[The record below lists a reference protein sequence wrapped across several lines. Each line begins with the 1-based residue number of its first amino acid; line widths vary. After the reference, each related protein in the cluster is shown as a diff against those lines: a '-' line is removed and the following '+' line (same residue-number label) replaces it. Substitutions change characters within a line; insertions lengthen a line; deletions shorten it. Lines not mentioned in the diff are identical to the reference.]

1 MTGQSGA
8 RRRAGWEKQ
17 GVAMR
22 YVAFIHRDNRPGSGI
37 GFPDFPGCISD
48 GSTVEDAIRRGGE
61 ALAIHIEGMM
71 EDGLPI
77 PEPRSAIEIRA
88 DPDLRDWRFG
98 AQFVLVSPQSPKAPA
113 RRRGGRPLRFAVN
126 SGNSRA

>member
-8 RRRAGWEKQ
+8 RRKAGWEKR
-17 GVAMR
+17 GAAVR
-22 YVAFIHRDNRPGSGI
+22 YVAFIHRDNRPGLGI

-48 GSTVEDAIRRGGE
+48 GITVADAVRRGGE
-61 ALAIHIEGMM
+61 ALAIHIEGMI
-71 EDGLPI
+71 ESGLPI
-77 PEPRSAIEIRA
+77 PEPRSASEIRA

-98 AQFVLVSPQSPKAPA
+98 AQFVLVAPHSPKAPA
-113 RRRGGRPLRFAVN
+113 RRGGRPLRLAVS